1 MNKTVLITGASRG
14 IGREIAKL
22 FAADNYNVAIN
33 YFKSEE
39 ESEKLYL
46 QLRDEGYSVIK
57 VKGDVGNRIQVDSM
71 INIIYNRFGDI
82 DVLVNNAGVAQQKL
96 FTDISEDDWDWMFNV
111 NIKGMFNCC
120 QAVLPKMINNKR
132 GKIINISS
140 IWGLTGSSCEVHYSA
155 SKAAV
160 IGFTKALAKEVGPSN
175 IQVNCVAPGIIKT
188 DMITRLNASIIEEL
202 KSDTPLRVLGTPR
215 DIAEVVL
222 FLASNKTD
230 FITGQ
235 IISPNGGF
243 VI

>member
-1 MNKTVLITGASRG
+1 MKKTVLITGASRG
-14 IGREIAKL
+14 IGREMAEL
-22 FAADNYNVAIN
+22 FSTNNYNVAIN

-39 ESEKLYL
+39 EADNLYNNL
-46 QLRDEGYSVIK
+46 LDKKYNIIK
-57 VKGDVGNRIQVDSM
+57 VRGDVRNRIQIDNMVNTIYSQFG
-71 INIIYNRFGDI
+71 NIDI
-82 DVLVNNAGVAQQKL
+82 LVNNAGVAQQKL
-96 FTDISEDDWDWMFNV
+96 FMDISEDDWDLMFDV

-120 QAVLPKMINNKR
+120 QSVLPKMINNKK

-175 IQVNCVAPGIIKT
+175 IQVNCVAPGIIQT
-188 DMITRLNASIIEEL
+188 DMNSHLSTSTIEEL
-202 KSDTPLRVLGTPR
+202 KTNTPLGVLGSAR

-222 FLASNKTD
+222 FLATSKAN

-235 IISPNGGF
+235 VISPNGGF